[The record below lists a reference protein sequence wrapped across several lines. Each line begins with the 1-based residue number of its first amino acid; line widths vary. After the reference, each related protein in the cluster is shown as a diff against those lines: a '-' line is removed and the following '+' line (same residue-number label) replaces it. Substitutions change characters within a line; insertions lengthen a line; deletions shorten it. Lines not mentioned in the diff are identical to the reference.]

1 MNVKLKVLRRNKEK
15 GYSDRIY
22 YYFLL
27 TLNIC
32 LGIEIINSNIQ
43 FHINLQ
49 ILFFVQKQ
57 NMNSSIYARMHK
69 FFFPVLQVS
78 NKTIYIFQAPVPQ
91 KQAKIRKKKSHNK
104 TFLMPYIIFKPVSS
118 ENMKTS
124 SRRPVIGKGFAINV
138 ILNRCNSI

>member
-49 ILFFVQKQ
+49 ILFLYRNKIWTPV
-57 NMNSSIYARMHK
+57 YMHVCTS
-69 FFFPVLQVS
+69 FFFRFCRWVIKL
-78 NKTIYIFQAPVPQ
+78 YIFFRCRFPRN
-91 KQAKIRKKKSHNK
+91 KQRLEKKSHNK

>member
-69 FFFPVLQVS
+69 FFFRFRRWVIKL
-78 NKTIYIFQAPVPQ
+78 YIFFRPRFPRN
-91 KQAKIRKKKSHNK
+91 KQRLEEKKSHNK

>member
-49 ILFFVQKQ
+49 IFFLYRNK
-57 NMNSSIYARMHK
+57 ICTYAQV
-69 FFFPVLQVS
+69 FFPVPQVS
-78 NKTIYIFQAPVPQ
+78 NKTIYIF
-91 KQAKIRKKKSHNK
+91 
-104 TFLMPYIIFKPVSS
+104 
-118 ENMKTS
+118 
-124 SRRPVIGKGFAINV
+124 
-138 ILNRCNSI
+138 

>member
-49 ILFFVQKQ
+49 ILFCTETKYELQY
-57 NMNSSIYARMHK
+57 ICTYAQV
-69 FFFPVLQVS
+69 FFRF
-78 NKTIYIFQAPVPQ
+78 
-91 KQAKIRKKKSHNK
+91 
-104 TFLMPYIIFKPVSS
+104 
-118 ENMKTS
+118 
-124 SRRPVIGKGFAINV
+124 RR
-138 ILNRCNSI
+138 

>member
-69 FFFPVLQVS
+69 FFS
-78 NKTIYIFQAPVPQ
+78 GSAG
-91 KQAKIRKKKSHNK
+91 
-104 TFLMPYIIFKPVSS
+104 
-118 ENMKTS
+118 E
-124 SRRPVIGKGFAINV
+124 
-138 ILNRCNSI
+138 

>member
-49 ILFFVQKQ
+49 ILFLYRNKIWTPV
-57 NMNSSIYARMHK
+57 YMHVCTS
-69 FFFPVLQVS
+69 FFPVPQVS
-78 NKTIYIFQAPVPQ
+78 NKTIYIFRRRFPRN
-91 KQAKIRKKKSHNK
+91 KQRLEEKKSHNK

>member
-49 ILFFVQKQ
+49 I
-57 NMNSSIYARMHK
+57 
-69 FFFPVLQVS
+69 FFFCTETKYELQ
-78 NKTIYIFQAPVPQ
+78 YICTYAQ
-91 KQAKIRKKKSHNK
+91 
-104 TFLMPYIIFKPVSS
+104 
-118 ENMKTS
+118 
-124 SRRPVIGKGFAINV
+124 GFFSGSAGE
-138 ILNRCNSI
+138 